1 MPKHKE
7 VPEDFEILDAWEE
20 LWLTLTMI
28 DKDLKKSILKGNK
41 QSGRRTRKSLR
52 IALELTDNILNA
64 SWHAEQAAVAEK
76 KKNKIHKN
84 TNGPGI
90 KKIQELRESG
100 KK

>member
-7 VPEDFEILDAWEE
+7 VSEDFDILDAWEE

-52 IALELTDNILNA
+52 IAKELTDNILNA
-64 SWHAEQAAVAEK
+64 SWYAEQVAIAEK
-76 KKNKIHKN
+76 KKNTIHKN

-90 KKIQELRESG
+90 KKIKELRESG